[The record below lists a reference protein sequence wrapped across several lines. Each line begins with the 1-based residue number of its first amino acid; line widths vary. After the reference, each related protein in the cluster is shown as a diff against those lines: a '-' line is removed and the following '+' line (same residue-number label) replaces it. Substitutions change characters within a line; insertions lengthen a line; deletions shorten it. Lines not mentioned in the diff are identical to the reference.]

1 MPTTSKSPFRL
12 AISREPT
19 PLSQVLPTT
28 SSRFPKLQEGG
39 RVEISQES
47 WKISRK
53 VGQLIGKGGAGLY
66 VDYGGPQMF
75 GNSFRV
81 RPLSSFALKFRNN
94 PKKKERLTSRAS
106 GTIR

>member
-1 MPTTSKSPFRL
+1 
-12 AISREPT
+12 
-19 PLSQVLPTT
+19 
-28 SSRFPKLQEGG
+28 
-39 RVEISQES
+39 VEISQES

-81 RPLSSFALKFRNN
+81 RPLSSSVLNSRDK
-94 PKKKERLTSRAS
+94 PKKEVRLTSRAS
-106 GTIR
+106 GTIK

>member
-1 MPTTSKSPFRL
+1 
-12 AISREPT
+12 
-19 PLSQVLPTT
+19 
-28 SSRFPKLQEGG
+28 
-39 RVEISQES
+39 VEISQES

-81 RPLSSFALKFRNN
+81 RSLSSVIDKT
-94 PKKKERLTSRAS
+94 KKEMRLISRGS
-106 GTIR
+106 EIMK

>member
-1 MPTTSKSPFRL
+1 
-12 AISREPT
+12 
-19 PLSQVLPTT
+19 
-28 SSRFPKLQEGG
+28 
-39 RVEISQES
+39 VEISQES

-81 RPLSSFALKFRNN
+81 CPKFSSEQQDNGET
-94 PKKKERLTSRAS
+94 KKEERRLTSRDS
-106 GTIR
+106 GITK

>member
-1 MPTTSKSPFRL
+1 
-12 AISREPT
+12 
-19 PLSQVLPTT
+19 
-28 SSRFPKLQEGG
+28 
-39 RVEISQES
+39 VEISQES

>member
-1 MPTTSKSPFRL
+1 M
-12 AISREPT
+12 
-19 PLSQVLPTT
+19 
-28 SSRFPKLQEGG
+28 
-39 RVEISQES
+39 EISQES

-81 RPLSSFALKFRNN
+81 SLSSSSTFNSR
-94 PKKKERLTSRAS
+94 PSSKKEKRLTSRDS
-106 GTIR
+106 GTIK

>member
-1 MPTTSKSPFRL
+1 
-12 AISREPT
+12 
-19 PLSQVLPTT
+19 
-28 SSRFPKLQEGG
+28 
-39 RVEISQES
+39 VEISQES

-81 RPLSSFALKFRNN
+81 RPLSLFTLNSKNR
-94 PKKKERLTSRAS
+94 PEKEVRLTSRAS
-106 GTIR
+106 GIIR